1 MTQEEQA
8 IEDKFKQ
15 LYEQYEIWPHIPS
28 KEQEIFCK
36 LLLDSNLVKKITLK
50 AFSLFKETMAS
61 QANGLEPK
69 TYKSFCAS
77 SVFDTIIKIFEKFE
91 PAEGNFIRYFSSF
104 YKRTIENRIKGEF
117 IDTGSQ
123 TTLYPLPPKR
133 IKAIKR
139 ILEQQVKLRGN
150 TLTYEAKLEYLQ
162 TQLNLD
168 LYQAE
173 FVLNPQRCNVELIS
187 HTDLESTHND
197 DGDNSI
203 SPYENSPDSTS
214 KSSEEI
220 LFKIEALQQIFTTIQ
235 KIVSNLSTRK
245 DTVER
250 YSIIATWSVILWFDL
265 KRFYTQDE
273 LIKCK
278 IQYPFLDKQIISDYY
293 RLGKD
298 FYTESQQLAQADFF
312 PTKSKVTKYKTEFE
326 ESCRTDPILS
336 NLVRDMVNG

>member
-8 IEDKFKQ
+8 IEDRFKQ
-15 LYEQYEIWPHIPS
+15 LYERYKVWPHIPPT
-28 KEQEIFCK
+28 EQEIFCK
-36 LLLDSNLVKKITLK
+36 LLLDSMLVKQITLK
-50 AFSLFKETMAS
+50 AFSVS
-61 QANGLEPK
+61 NGLDPK
-69 TYKSFCAS
+69 TYKSLCAS
-77 SVFDTIIKIFEKFE
+77 SVFDTIIKIFEKFNPTE
-91 PAEGNFIRYFSSF
+91 EGTFIRYFSSS
-104 YKRTIENRIKGEF
+104 YKQTIKTRIKEEF

-123 TTLYPLPPKR
+123 TTLYPLPPKE

-139 ILEQQVKLRGN
+139 ILEQQAKLKGN

-173 FVLNPQRCNVELIS
+173 FVLNPQRSKVELICQI
-187 HTDLESTHND
+187 DLDTAHDDDNRESL
-197 DGDNSI
+197 
-203 SPYENSPDSTS
+203 YENSPDSTS
-214 KSSEEI
+214 KSSEEV
-220 LFKIEALQQIFTTIQ
+220 LCKIEILKQIFSIIQQI
-235 KIVSNLSTRK
+235 VSALSTRK

-298 FYTESQQLAQADFF
+298 FYTESQQLAQAGFF

-326 ESCRTDPILS
+326 ESCRTDPILP
-336 NLVRDMVNG
+336 NLVRDMVNR

>member
-8 IEDKFKQ
+8 IEDKFNQ
-15 LYEQYEIWPHIPS
+15 LYERYKVWPHIPPT
-28 KEQEIFCK
+28 EQELFCK
-36 LLLDSNLVKKITLK
+36 LLLDSNLVRKITLK

-61 QANGLEPK
+61 QANGLDPK

-91 PAEGNFIRYFSSF
+91 PTEGNFIRYFSSS
-104 YKRTIENRIKGEF
+104 YKRMLGNRIKEDF

-123 TTLYPLPPKR
+123 TTFYPLPPKR

-139 ILEQQVKLRGN
+139 VLEQQEKLRGK
-150 TLTYEAKLEYLQ
+150 TLTYDAKLEYLQ
-162 TQLNLD
+162 TQFKLSP
-168 LYQAE
+168 YEAE
-173 FVLNPQRCNVELIS
+173 FVLTPQRCNIELIS
-187 HTDLESTHND
+187 RTDLDDAYND
-197 DGDNSI
+197 DDDSI
-203 SPYENSPDSTS
+203 SPYENAPDTTS

-220 LFKIEALQQIFTTIQ
+220 LFRIGVLQQIFSTIQ
-235 KIVSNLSTRK
+235 KIFSDLSTRK

-265 KRFYTQDE
+265 KRFYTHDE

-278 IQYPFLDKQIISDYY
+278 IKYSFLDKQIIADYY

-298 FYTESQQLAQADFF
+298 FYTESQQLAQAGFF
-312 PTKSKVTKYKTEFE
+312 PSKSKVTKYKTDFE
-326 ESCRTDPILS
+326 DACRTNPILP
-336 NLVRDMVNG
+336 NLIQDMIKG

>member
-15 LYEQYEIWPHIPS
+15 LYEQYEIWPYIPS

-36 LLLDSNLVKKITLK
+36 LLLNSNLVKKITLK
-50 AFSLFKETMAS
+50 AFSLPKETMVS
-61 QANGLEPK
+61 QANGLDPK

-104 YKRTIENRIKGEF
+104 YKRTIENRIKEEF

-139 ILEQQVKLRGN
+139 LLEQQVKLRGN

-162 TQLNLD
+162 TQFKLSP
-168 LYQAE
+168 YEAE
-173 FVLNPQRCNVELIS
+173 FVLNPQRSKVELICQI
-187 HTDLESTHND
+187 DLDTAHDDDNRESL
-197 DGDNSI
+197 
-203 SPYENSPDSTS
+203 YENSPDSTS
-214 KSSEEI
+214 KSSEEV
-220 LFKIEALQQIFTTIQ
+220 LCKIEILKQIFSIIQQI
-235 KIVSNLSTRK
+235 VSALSTRK
-245 DTVER
+245 DTAER

-298 FYTESQQLAQADFF
+298 FYTESQQLAQAGFF

-326 ESCRTDPILS
+326 ESCRTDPILP